1 MNKVTLIGRLTKD
14 VEMHYS
20 SNSNNTA
27 IARYTLAVDRQYKRD
42 GEQEA
47 DFIRCITFGKTAE
60 AAEKYLYKGARVAI
74 DGRIQT
80 GVFTNSRGQKVYTT
94 DVVVERQEFL
104 EKKSNNQ
111 PATDNQYNED
121 KFMDIP
127 DDIDADLP
135 FN

>member
-60 AAEKYLYKGARVAI
+60 AAEKYLFKGARVAI
-74 DGRIQT
+74 EGRIQT
-80 GVFTNSRGQKVYTT
+80 GVFTNSRGQKIYTT
-94 DVVVERQEFL
+94 DIVVERQEFL
-104 EKKSNNQ
+104 EKRSNRQ
-111 PATDNQYNED
+111 PTTDNQYDENN
-121 KFMDIP
+121 FMDIP

>member
-14 VEMHYS
+14 LEMHYS

-60 AAEKYLYKGARVAI
+60 AAEKYLFKGARVAI
-74 DGRIQT
+74 EGRIQT
-80 GVFTNSRGQKVYTT
+80 GVFTNSRGQKIYTT
-94 DVVVERQEFL
+94 DIVVERQEFL
-104 EKKSNNQ
+104 EKRSNRQ
-111 PATDNQYNED
+111 PTTDNQYDENN
-121 KFMDIP
+121 FMDIP

>member
-1 MNKVTLIGRLTKD
+1 MN
-14 VEMHYS
+14 Y
-20 SNSNNTA
+20 SNNGNRTA
-27 IARYTLAVDRQYKRD
+27 IARYTLAIDRQYKRD

-47 DFIRCITFGKTAE
+47 DFIRCIAFGRTAE

-80 GVFTNSRGQKVYTT
+80 GSFTNSRGQKIYTT

-104 EKKSNNQ
+104 EKRSNSQ
-111 PATDNQYNED
+111 PVTDNQYNED
-121 KFMDIP
+121 EFMDIP
-127 DDIDADLP
+127 DGIDEELP

>member
-14 VEMHYS
+14 IEMHYS
-20 SNSNNTA
+20 SNSSNTA

-42 GEQEA
+42 GEQDT

-60 AAEKYLYKGARVAI
+60 AAEKYLFKGARVAI
-74 DGRIQT
+74 EGRIQT

-94 DVVVERQEFL
+94 DIVVERQEFL
-104 EKKSNNQ
+104 EKKSNRQ

-127 DDIDADLP
+127 DDIDEDLP